1 MTGLGGLILSLAVF
15 SAAPARA
22 AAAPAGDLA
31 RVRQA
36 AQRGSPSGAFD
47 IAVLSLGGNPE
58 DRELLLL
65 ATELMPE
72 NSPARAR
79 RLAAAAAAYIV
90 RHPQD
95 YAGYVGACKS
105 MRALHNR
112 AEALTDCRK
121 ALEADPTAY
130 PPYRELG
137 FTYAAAGS
145 PREAAETLEQGV
157 EISSTSFQARYYLGR
172 LMEKRG
178 NTVRALAS
186 YRKAL
191 ALARAS
197 RAPDAPY
204 YLILIRSGLKRA
216 ELSARKPLR
225 RRPGPRAK
233 TGKEGLEACKEKFRE
248 EFLKDSLGTALRQ
261 SDSCLKLSPSDP
273 DLAAQRAPLMV
284 RLGKYEEG
292 VKEYERAAALYG
304 PKNPAY
310 TLCRTKAA
318 ETWLKLGSPAGA
330 IEQYKLALE
339 ASPKDLEVLKGLAAA
354 QDSVSDIPGAMA
366 TYSAITAL
374 EPQNDNARTR
384 LEELKD
390 ASLTDDQILAEL
402 KLRGAAD
409 QKETGLDPDAKGLF
423 RAITAAELAGAVDYL
438 HRNAPDTRGVYMRH
452 DSGGR
457 TRLLLTGDG
466 YKLYV
471 SLLTRDAI
479 KFFEKEGLDFRTIF
493 QLRTEK
499 GDPVFDKNGRL
510 TPEGEEL
517 YRAAVPGKKTWLL
530 PAEPVP
536 ASPQARASEEA
547 EKEIA
552 ALRAKGYEEISE
564 PEYLWLLSATRCPE
578 STLKSSPVNA
588 VVQLFDGARQRY
600 LLCFDANSL
609 CKNGCNDK
617 LSSFIAAYRN
627 NDAAGIGSDG
637 STAFFGTGGV
647 KHNHFCEGGEVWM
660 GGTDPSDSPCRTGAP
675 PKLGRPGPAAR

>member
-1 MTGLGGLILSLAVF
+1 MLARGGLILALAVLITR
-15 SAAPARA
+15 PARA
-22 AAAPAGDLA
+22 AAEPSDDLA

-36 AQRGSPSGAFD
+36 ALRGSPSGAFD
-47 IAVLSLGGNPE
+47 IAVLSLDGNPE

-65 ATELMPE
+65 AAELMPE

-79 RLAAAAAAYIV
+79 RLASASAAYIIK
-90 RHPQD
+90 HPRD
-95 YAGYVGACKS
+95 YAGYVAACKA
-105 MRALHNR
+105 MRALRNR

-137 FTYAAAGS
+137 LTYAAAGN
-145 PREAAETLEQGV
+145 PREAAETLAQGV
-157 EISSTSFQARYYLGR
+157 EISSASFQAHYYLGK

-178 NTVRALAS
+178 DSVRALSS

-191 ALARAS
+191 PLARES

-204 YLILIRSGLKRA
+204 YLILIRSGLKREA
-216 ELSARKPLR
+216 LRARNAGR
-225 RRPGPRAK
+225 RNAGPPAK
-233 TGKEGLEACKEKFRE
+233 AGKKGLKACKEKFRE

-261 SDSCLKLSPSDP
+261 SDACLRLSPSDP

-284 RLGKYEEG
+284 RLGKYEKG

-318 ETWLKLGSPAGA
+318 ETWLKLGAPAKA
-330 IEQYKLALE
+330 IEQYKLALA
-339 ASPKDLEVLKGLAAA
+339 ASPKDLEALKGLAAA

-366 TYSAITAL
+366 TYTAITAL
-374 EPQNDNARTR
+374 EPQNDKAMTR

-409 QKETGLDPDAKGLF
+409 QKKTGLDPDDKKFF
-423 RAITAAELAGAVDYL
+423 RAITSAELAGAVDYL
-438 HRNAPDTRGVYMRH
+438 HRNAPDSRGLYLRH

-457 TRLLLTGDG
+457 PRLLLTGDG

-493 QLRTEK
+493 QLRTES
-499 GDPVFDKNGRL
+499 GAPVFDKNGRL
-510 TPEGEEL
+510 TPEGEAL

-536 ASPQARASEEA
+536 ASPQAKASEEA

-564 PEYLWLLSATRCPE
+564 PEYTWLLGATHCPE
-578 STLKSSPVNA
+578 STLKSRPVNA
-588 VVQLFDGARQRY
+588 VVQLFDGVRQRY
-600 LLCFDANSL
+600 LLCFDQTGL
-609 CKNGCNDK
+609 CKNNCNDK
-617 LSSFIAAYRN
+617 LSSFIAAYRS
-627 NDAAGIGSDG
+627 NDTAGLDSDG

-660 GGTDPSDSPCRTGAP
+660 GGSDPSSNPCRTGAP
-675 PKLGRPGPAAR
+675 PKLGRPGPPAP

>member
-1 MTGLGGLILSLAVF
+1 MIGRGGLILSLAVF
-15 SAAPARA
+15 AAAPACA
-22 AAAPAGDLA
+22 AAVSAGDLA

-36 AQRGSPSGAFD
+36 ALRGSPSGAFD
-47 IAVLSLGGNPE
+47 MAVLGLGASPE
-58 DRELLLL
+58 NRDLLLL

-90 RHPQD
+90 KHPQD
-95 YAGYVGACKS
+95 YAGYVGACKA
-105 MRALHNR
+105 MRTLHNS
-112 AEALTDCRK
+112 AEALTDCRR

-137 FTYAAAGS
+137 LTYAAAGN
-145 PREAAETLEQGV
+145 PGEAAETLEQGV

-178 NTVRALAS
+178 YTVRARAS

-191 ALARAS
+191 ALASAS

-204 YLILIRSGLKRA
+204 YLTVIRSGLKRA
-216 ELSARKPLR
+216 ELRGRKPVR
-225 RRPGPRAK
+225 RRPGPQAK
-233 TGKEGLEACKEKFRE
+233 AGEKGLEVCKDKFRE
-248 EFLKDSLGTALRQ
+248 EFLKGSLGTALRQ
-261 SDSCLKLSPSDP
+261 SDACMKLSPSDP

-310 TLCRTKAA
+310 AICRTKAA
-318 ETWLKLGSPAGA
+318 ETWLKLGSPARA

-366 TYSAITAL
+366 TYSSISAL

-390 ASLTDDQILAEL
+390 ASLTDDQILAGL

-409 QKETGLDPDAKGLF
+409 QKKTGLDPGDKELF
-423 RAITAAELAGAVDYL
+423 RAITAAELADAVDYL
-438 HRNAPDTRGVYMRH
+438 HRNVPDTSGVYLRH

-493 QLRTEK
+493 KLRTEK

-510 TPEGEEL
+510 TPEGEAL
-517 YRAAVPGKKTWLL
+517 YRAALPGKKTWLL

-536 ASPQARASEEA
+536 ASPQAKASEEA
-547 EKEIA
+547 QKKIT
-552 ALRAKGYEEISE
+552 ALRARGYEEISE
-564 PEYLWLLSATRCPE
+564 PEYLWLLGATRCPE
-578 STLKSSPVNA
+578 NTLKSSPVNA
-588 VVQLFDGARQRY
+588 VVQLFDGVRQRY
-600 LLCFDANSL
+600 LLCFDDNSL

-627 NDAAGIGSDG
+627 NDTAGIGSDG

-660 GGTDPSDSPCRTGAP
+660 GGDASSSNPCRTGAP
-675 PKLGRPGPAAR
+675 PKLGQPGPAAP